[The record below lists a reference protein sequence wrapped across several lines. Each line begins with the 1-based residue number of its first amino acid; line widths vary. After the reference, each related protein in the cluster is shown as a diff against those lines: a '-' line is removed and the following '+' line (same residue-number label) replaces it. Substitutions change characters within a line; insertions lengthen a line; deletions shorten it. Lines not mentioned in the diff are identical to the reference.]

1 MTSSLHTLIGHGQG
15 TTKVHQTNR
24 PQNQIETGWK
34 SAWEGEHRS
43 LNVRQ
48 KLRNLRNCSRRR
60 RKGHNSREA
69 CSSLTLL
76 ADARATKKK
85 SLPSQIPEGGL
96 MQRIKERRLKILQ
109 HLQKTLRRRSNRSSR
124 CFHTKRPS
132 QVMKHRR
139 SLNFQPYTAEA
150 CRNQRPIPHTCG
162 YRQLLR
168 IQLG

>member
-34 SAWEGEHRS
+34 SAWEGAHHS
-43 LNVRQ
+43 LSVRQ
-48 KLRNLRNCSRRR
+48 KLRNLRNCSRR

-76 ADARATKKK
+76 ADARVTNKK
-85 SLPSQIPEGGL
+85 SLQSQIPEGGL
-96 MQRIKERRLKILQ
+96 MQRIKDRRLKILQ
-109 HLQKTLRRRSNRSSR
+109 HLQKTPRRRSNRSSR
-124 CFHTKRPS
+124 CFLTKRPS
-132 QVMKHRR
+132 QVMKHRGSR
-139 SLNFQPYTAEA
+139 NFRPHRAEA

-168 IQLG
+168 SHLG